1 MNSVVSGKA
10 IENLR
15 NRINVKL
22 VSNKK
27 DYLKRKAQST
37 YMSHKTSENDLV
49 AIRKSKVTL
58 TLNKPAFI
66 GVCIL
71 QLSKILIYEF
81 YYDYIKIKYRNN
93 LKPLFTDT
101 DSFINK
107 IKDEDFLEDFCIN
120 KEMLDFSN
128 YLTKPKYYD
137 YPN

>member
-15 NRINVKL
+15 NRIDVKL

-107 IKDEDFLEDFCIN
+107 IKDEDFQEDFCIN

>member
-15 NRINVKL
+15 NRIDVKL

-37 YMSHKTSENDLV
+37 YMSHKISENDLV
-49 AIRKSKVTL
+49 ATRKSKVTL

-66 GVCIL
+66 GMCIL

-107 IKDEDFLEDFCIN
+107 IKDEDFQKDFCIN

>member
-10 IENLR
+10 TENLR
-15 NRINVKL
+15 NRIDVKL

-37 YMSHKTSENDLV
+37 YMSHKISENDLV

-58 TLNKPAFI
+58 TLNKPPFI
-66 GVCIL
+66 GMCIL

-107 IKDEDFLEDFCIN
+107 IKDEDFQEDFCIN

>member
-15 NRINVKL
+15 NRIDVKL

-58 TLNKPAFI
+58 MLNKPAFI

-93 LKPLFTDT
+93 LKPLFTYT

-107 IKDEDFLEDFCIN
+107 IKDEDF
-120 KEMLDFSN
+120 
-128 YLTKPKYYD
+128 
-137 YPN
+137 